1 MTCILHPD
9 VFYGYS
15 VALFVFLLFCPLSSI
30 CKKFFLWAYVEMLAF
45 VFYPQNIALKSSE
58 FATANTTDI
67 HVLHKIVA

>member
-1 MTCILHPD
+1 LQE
-9 VFYGYS
+9 Y
-15 VALFVFLLFCPLSSI
+15 
-30 CKKFFLWAYVEMLAF
+30 FLWVYVEMLAF